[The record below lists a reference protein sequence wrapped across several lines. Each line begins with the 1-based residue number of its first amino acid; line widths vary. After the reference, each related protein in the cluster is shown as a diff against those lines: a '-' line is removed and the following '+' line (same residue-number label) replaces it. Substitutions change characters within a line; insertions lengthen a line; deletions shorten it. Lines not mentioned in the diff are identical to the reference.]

1 MPQLINYSLDLLNF
15 PRGILV
21 FLPGLVFFLGST
33 EQYKAMKLES
43 HFSDQNWIYGAFPK
57 FYLFS
62 GHFLNLGWKR
72 GAPGDTWRAR
82 RVPGKSLGAGLSG
95 QRTRRAPGRGA
106 RGSATWDT
114 WLAREHPEELPAR
127 VSSGHA
133 SYSQGSRIWFRVRH
147 SGTGVAFGGFRGGVT
162 RGARDALGSFRE
174 ACGALG
180 ASGDTWRI
188 RGIRSKY
195 HSRGSR
201 RTRVLPGGLRRTW
214 SLLVTRG
221 AFGGYR
227 VLSLAGL
234 HGALGDFRREASS
247 ALGARGLLR
256 NTPKKVP

>member
-106 RGSATWDT
+106 RGSAHSESS
-114 WLAREHPEELPAR
+114 REGL
-127 VSSGHA
+127 SGLGHEGHVA
-133 SYSQGSRIWFRVRH
+133 GS
-147 SGTGVAFGGFRGGVT
+147 
-162 RGARDALGSFRE
+162 
-174 ACGALG
+174 G
-180 ASGDTWRI
+180 ASGGTPGESVLW
-188 RGIRSKY
+188 
-195 HSRGSR
+195 
-201 RTRVLPGGLRRTW
+201 TRV
-214 SLLVTRG
+214 V
-221 AFGGYR
+221 
-227 VLSLAGL
+227 LAGL
-234 HGALGDFRREASS
+234 PDL
-247 ALGARGLLR
+247 
-256 NTPKKVP
+256 